1 MPPKRQYSSTSS
13 EEDGEEHAIFGKKVE
28 KVEIEKAKRDLFEG
42 QAARPTRAAR
52 PARAPVA
59 AQPPVAVQPPV
70 GSSTSSWGTPTRS
83 SPRHRSVWG
92 TPTPSSPRPLPAWGT
107 PTPPSPRQ
115 SVPMT
120 PLPLGGEQRFPQ
132 PPRAV
137 PVLLTP
143 SRATQAIGVVHQPIA
158 G

>member
-59 AQPPVAVQPPV
+59 AQDPV
-70 GSSTSSWGTPTRS
+70 GSSTSSYGDDSDRDKTVDPAKFSDEDSSDKRS
-83 SPRHRSVWG
+83 RR
-92 TPTPSSPRPLPAWGT
+92 LAEKKKKKE
-107 PTPPSPRQ
+107 
-115 SVPMT
+115 
-120 PLPLGGEQRFPQ
+120 LLKKKNKQ
-132 PPRAV
+132 PEPKKRD
-137 PVLLTP
+137 PGFT
-143 SRATQAIGVVHQPIA
+143 SGK
-158 G
+158 